1 MRECD
6 RRFKLRTGCFES
18 LIKSKDVPAY
28 PFKIQLDEVSNI
40 SDEGYAEMVKER
52 HNQLLAAMCIPDR
65 A

>member
-1 MRECD
+1 MIEG
-6 RRFKLRTGCFES
+6 LNSELAAVES

-40 SDEGYAEMVKER
+40 SDEGYAEMVEKQGITSCLR
-52 HNQLLAAMCIPDR
+52 AMWIPDR